1 MTRYNEWMSE
11 LEISVA
17 ELQKKK
23 KAGED
28 FLLIDVREPWEYE
41 TCRIDGAKLIPM
53 RTIPANLQQ
62 LDVDQDV
69 ICYCHHGQRSL
80 DVAACCARREWS
92 RRNRWRAALTAGRS
106 KSTPRFPAIEDDGC
120 AATNFR
126 RADMP
131 KVKVKFYQKP
141 T

>member
-1 MTRYNEWMSE
+1 MSE

-23 KAGED
+23 RTGEP

-41 TCRIDGAKLIPM
+41 TCRIEGAQLIPM

-69 ICYCHHGQRSL
+69 ICYCHRGQRSL
-80 DVAACCARREWS
+80 DVAAWLRGQGIESAQSLAGGIDRWS
-92 RRNRWRAALTAGRS
+92 LEIDPAV
-106 KSTPRFPAIEDDGC
+106 PR
-120 AATNFR
+120 
-126 RADMP
+126 
-131 KVKVKFYQKP
+131 Y
-141 T
+141 